1 MSSFSCWILR
11 LAHLLSLAGK
21 EEEEDDEDHGES

>member
-21 EEEEDDEDHGES
+21 EEEEDEDHGES